1 SLPPHT
7 SSRVSLVKV
16 RRHNLAGTVYQSSKY
31 GGVDD
36 SEDGEREEG
45 WKQLEEQMF
54 RRWELFAVCYS
65 KMGDRKLTCDA
76 FVESVKAFPY
86 GSSGLGHLGRS
97 ATPSSAFSANA
108 STKQLG
114 GIIDR
119 LTYAA
124 TCELFL
130 PLAEVSLLTARKPG
144 VITDEVLGLLLERQI
159 STLEPCLRK
168 DSMQIILRGLLRDA
182 LSVYKATVIPLHRAR
197 VLLKCM
203 EFLLKDGDAN
213 GGETCWTAKHLC
225 GEVLQLLAVE
235 DLVHDSAFVPFRLQH
250 TVAVHLWL
258 RLFVYR
264 STGSPMTSTMSYHVE
279 EACNVLCGLVPNSP
293 TETNPKTKRSP

>member
-1 SLPPHT
+1 
-7 SSRVSLVKV
+7 
-16 RRHNLAGTVYQSSKY
+16 
-31 GGVDD
+31 
-36 SEDGEREEG
+36 
-45 WKQLEEQMF
+45 M
-54 RRWELFAVCYS
+54 
-65 KMGDRKLTCDA
+65 
-76 FVESVKAFPY
+76 ESVKAFPY

-235 DLVHDSAFVPFRLQH
+235 VSLCPISASAYYNLSISGPCAR
-250 TVAVHLWL
+250 L
-258 RLFVYR
+258 RLCTIPLAAHCSCSSLVEALRVSQHRFTNDFDHVIPCRGGVQRAVRAR
-264 STGSPMTSTMSYHVE
+264 S
-279 EACNVLCGLVPNSP
+279 
-293 TETNPKTKRSP
+293 